1 MYDKEYCIDMINSPR
16 WLKKLDEKTPNF
28 FSLYM
33 EDGCYYSQTLKR
45 SENLINF
52 AQINQEIPK
61 VKKKKKTNIYIY
73 VFFFFF
79 FNNIIK

>member
-52 AQINQEIPK
+52 AQINQ
-61 VKKKKKTNIYIY
+61 
-73 VFFFFF
+73 
-79 FNNIIK
+79 